1 MTSKPYRVGLV
12 LSGGGARG
20 AYHVGV
26 IKYLAE
32 MNISIDAVAGASIG
46 ALNGAVIAAEPNL
59 NIALKRL
66 EEIWDSL
73 AANSPIKIN
82 STETIK
88 YIGKILLG
96 QVAPLIAGTSD
107 ALSAVANLQTLFS
120 ENVGLGDE
128 SPIHKLL
135 DEYLDLEKLQEGL
148 PLYVSVY
155 RSQGS
160 LNDLFS
166 AILASVNLIN
176 TQHSEFLHI
185 QSLERTQQ
193 CVAILASA
201 AIPLLLKAKQIE
213 VNETN
218 YFYSDGGQG
227 GVRNVQGNT
236 PITPLLELENCTHVF
251 INHLSDGSLW
261 DRNAFPNITPIE
273 IRPGRVIKRQGL
285 AKDLIG
291 FDANNIQSW
300 IEQGYEDT
308 QRCYENAARPLHIR
322 EIANQAK
329 KQRDEAIDKLDND
342 NFHID

>member
-1 MTSKPYRVGLV
+1 MTTKPYRVGLV

-26 IKYLAE
+26 IKCLAD
-32 MNISIDAVAGASIG
+32 MNISIDVVAGASIG
-46 ALNGAVIAAEPNL
+46 ALNGAVVAAAPNL
-59 NIALKRL
+59 NIASTHLQ
-66 EEIWDSL
+66 EIWNSL

-82 STETIK
+82 STETIN
-88 YIGKILLG
+88 YIGKILLD

-107 ALSAVANLQTLFS
+107 ALSTVANLQTLFS

-135 DEYLDLEKLQEGL
+135 DRYLDLEKLQKGL

-166 AILASVNLIN
+166 TILASVNLID

-193 CVAILASA
+193 RVAILASA

-227 GVRNVQGNT
+227 GIRNVQGNT
-236 PITPLLELENCTHVF
+236 PITPLLELANCTHV
-251 INHLSDGSLW
+251 IVNHLSDGSLW
-261 DRNAFPNITPIE
+261 DRNAFPNITPVE
-273 IRPGRVIKRQGL
+273 IRPGKVIKRQGL

-308 QRCYENAARPLHIR
+308 QRCCESVARALHIH
-322 EIANQAK
+322 EIANQAEK
-329 KQRDEAIDKLDND
+329 ERDDAMDELDND